1 MIPFTYKR
9 ATQSAEAITSASS
22 PNSSY
27 LAGGTTLIDLM
38 KLGVMSPE
46 NLVDINKLSLAGVE
60 MKDESILIGALVK
73 NSDLA
78 HHPLIIEHFPVLSQA
93 LLSGASPQLRN
104 MASVGGN
111 LLQRTR
117 CYYFRDTTLP
127 CNKRQPGSGCPAIEG
142 HNRIHAILGGSDKC
156 IATSPSDMCVALV
169 ALDAVVHTVGPN
181 GKKSIP
187 VVDFYL
193 EPGDHPEIENVL
205 EPGALIES
213 VSIPISA
220 RSNRSHYLKLRDRA
234 SYAFALV
241 SAAVAIEVEDGII
254 KSARLG
260 LGGVATKPWRS
271 QEAENALTGK
281 RVGRDTYKFAG
292 EAAVKGAK
300 TYEHNAFKVELAKRV
315 IVRALEKAE
324 AVS

>member
-9 ATQSAEAITSASS
+9 ATESAEAIASASA
-22 PNSSY
+22 PHSSY

-38 KLGVMSPE
+38 KLNVMSPE
-46 NLVDINKLSLAGVE
+46 SLVDINKLSLAGVE
-60 MKDESILIGALVK
+60 QKDDSILIGALVK

-127 CNKRQPGSGCPAIEG
+127 CNKREPGSGCPAIEG

-169 ALDAVVHTVGPN
+169 ALDAVVHIVGPN
-181 GKKSIP
+181 GKKAIP
-187 VVDFYL
+187 IVDFYV
-193 EPGDHPEIENVL
+193 EPGAHPEIENVL

-213 VSIPISA
+213 VSIPIVA
-220 RSNRSHYLKLRDRA
+220 RSKRSHYLKVRDRA

-254 KSARLG
+254 KSARVG

-271 QEAENALTGK
+271 QEAEKALIGK
-281 RVGRDTYKFAG
+281 RIGRDTYKLAG

-324 AVS
+324 AIA

>member
-9 ATQSAEAITSASS
+9 ATESTEAIASASL
-22 PNSSY
+22 PRSSY

-38 KLGVMSPE
+38 KLNVMSPE
-46 NLVDINKLSLAGVE
+46 NLVDINKLSFAAVE
-60 MKDESILIGALVK
+60 KKDDSILIGALVK

-127 CNKRQPGSGCPAIEG
+127 CNKREPGSGCPAIEG
-142 HNRIHAILGGSDKC
+142 HNR

-169 ALDAVVHTVGPN
+169 ALDAVIHIVGPN
-181 GKKSIP
+181 GKKSVPI
-187 VVDFYL
+187 VSFYV
-193 EPGDHPEIENVL
+193 EPADHPEIENVL
-205 EPGALIES
+205 EAGALIES
-213 VSIPISA
+213 VSIPISG
-220 RSNRSHYLKLRDRA
+220 RSKRSHYLKVRDRA

-241 SAAVAIEVEDGII
+241 SAAVAIEVEDGVI
-254 KSARLG
+254 KSARVG

-271 QEAENALTGK
+271 QEAENALIGK
-281 RVGRDTYKFAG
+281 RPARDSYKLAG

-300 TYEHNAFKVELAKRV
+300 THEHNAFKVELAKRV

-324 AVS
+324 AIS

>member
-9 ATQSAEAITSASS
+9 ATESAEAIAAAST
-22 PNSSY
+22 PHSSY

-38 KLGVMSPE
+38 KLNVVSPE
-46 NLVDINKLSLAGVE
+46 NLIDINKLSLAGVE
-60 MKDESILIGALVK
+60 KKGDFVLVGALVK

-127 CNKRQPGSGCPAIEG
+127 CNKREPGSGCPAIEG

-169 ALDAVVHTVGPN
+169 ALDAVINIVGPG

-187 VVDFYL
+187 IVDFYV

-213 VSIPISA
+213 VSIPIS
-220 RSNRSHYLKLRDRA
+220 RLSKRSHYLKVRDRA

-254 KSARLG
+254 KSARVG

-271 QEAENALTGK
+271 KEAEEALVGK
-281 RVGRDTYKFAG
+281 RIGRDTYKLSG
-292 EAAVKGAK
+292 QAAVKGAK
-300 TYEHNAFKVELAKRV
+300 AHEHNAFKVELTKRV
-315 IVRALEKAE
+315 IVRALEKAV
-324 AVS
+324 ATV